1 MTHINT
7 SRAKLSHVY
16 YTMLLLKSQPKI
28 TSSDMGPLF
37 SRQLAK
43 DCVFKDK
50 KYVFLPIDLLSP
62 IFSKLPIGKRL
73 LTVVTPAISTNKRSG
88 VKVILYYVGSLRLP
102 GIRKVKSQKK
112 FF

>member
-1 MTHINT
+1 M

-28 TSSDMGPLF
+28 TSSGMGPLF

-50 KYVFLPIDLLSP
+50 KYVFLSIDLLSP
-62 IFSKLPIGKRL
+62 IFSKLPIGKRPSRWSL
-73 LTVVTPAISTNKRSG
+73 PPSQQIAVQGSRS
-88 VKVILYYVGSLRLP
+88 S
-102 GIRKVKSQKK
+102 
-112 FF
+112 FTT